1 MSEENVEI
9 ARRTIEA
16 VNGGSVAEDC
26 FDANVEY
33 HPMPAAPVPYA
44 YRGVEGVRE
53 GLRSLQDAWSEMK
66 VEVTRFIE
74 AGDAVVALI
83 RYQVRGGGSGMTMEG
98 EQAWAFRLRN
108 GVIYR
113 LDQYAREDEALKAVG
128 LEA

>member
-1 MSEENVEI
+1 VPQENVKI

-26 FDANVEY
+26 FEANVEY
-33 HPMPAAPVPYA
+33 HPMPGAPVPYA

-83 RYQVRGGGSGMTMEG
+83 GYQVRGRGSGMTMEG
-98 EQAWAFRLRN
+98 EQAWAFWLRN
-108 GVIYR
+108 GLIYR

-128 LEA
+128 LEE